1 MNPLN
6 ILNQDLST
14 FLMAT
19 QKVFDAWND
28 KVAEGFKNGCVERI
42 KSDWNAYLQEMNTRI
57 NIFMRAEK
65 TIDDEIAKYERE
77 YKKK

>member
-19 QKVFDAWND
+19 QKVFGAWND
-28 KVAEGFKNGCVERI
+28 KVAEGFKNNCVERI